1 MTARRRRM
9 LLIGLVLAGVIV
21 SVGLALNAFRQNLSY
36 FFSPTE
42 VFAGKAPDHQNFRL
56 GGMVVKGSVKRVPGS
71 LTVNFL
77 VTDFCHTVP
86 VSYTGVLPDLFREGS
101 GVVAR
106 GKLAGGGRFTA
117 EEVLAKHDENYMP
130 PDVAKALK
138 KGRAEAGGE
147 AGAAAGEAPGE
158 TQCRPVE
165 PTSPT
170 SKTAAPQPTTAAAT
184 GAAARTG
191 AAAPTIAAVPAPAA
205 ADIDR

>member
-42 VFAGKAPDHQNFRL
+42 VAAGKAPSGHNFRL
-56 GGMVVKGSVKRVPGS
+56 GGMVVKGSVKRNPGS

-77 VTDFCHTVP
+77 VTDFDHTVP
-86 VSYTGVLPDLFREGS
+86 VRYTGVLPDLFREGS

-106 GKLAGGGRFTA
+106 GKLDASGRFMA

-138 KGRAEAGGE
+138 KGRAK
-147 AGAAAGEAPGE
+147 AAAEGRAVPPE
-158 TQCRPVE
+158 T
-165 PTSPT
+165 TS
-170 SKTAAPQPTTAAAT
+170 STAAPPSSLPSPSATTAAAEL
-184 GAAARTG
+184 AR
-191 AAAPTIAAVPAPAA
+191 
-205 ADIDR
+205 